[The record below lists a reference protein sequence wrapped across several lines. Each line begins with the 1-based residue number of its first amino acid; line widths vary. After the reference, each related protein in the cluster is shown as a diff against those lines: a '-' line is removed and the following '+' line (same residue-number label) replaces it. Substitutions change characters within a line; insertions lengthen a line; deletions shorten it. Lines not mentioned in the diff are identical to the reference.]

1 VCLPRHPAV
10 AYLFLV
16 RSMTL
21 AVFESWH
28 GPPLRYF
35 PYRWAWI
42 VVGAFAV
49 LCLVA
54 LAVLVARRQ
63 LGLCRYVILSAL
75 PLFLSLLLSVGL
87 SWNVYLYYY
96 GSYIYA
102 GPPPEDL
109 VVPAMFCSV
118 LGLAC
123 SVVLFIL
130 FGVVLLLHPKR
141 KAA

>member
-1 VCLPRHPAV
+1 
-10 AYLFLV
+10 
-16 RSMTL
+16 MTL

-28 GPPLRYF
+28 GPPLQYF
-35 PYRWAWI
+35 PYRWAWV
-42 VVGAFAV
+42 VVGTFAV

-54 LAVLVARRQ
+54 LAVLAARRQ
-63 LGLCRYVILSAL
+63 LGLCGYVILSAL

-87 SWNVYLYYY
+87 SWNIYLHYY

-118 LGLAC
+118 VGLPC
-123 SVVLFIL
+123 SVVLFIF
-130 FGVVLLLHPKR
+130 FGVVLLLRPKR